1 MYPELF
7 EIPFIHMSVKSYGL
21 MMVIG
26 FVAAVA
32 LMKRLCRSITP
43 DSL

>member
-7 EIPFIHMSVKSYGL
+7 EIPFVHMSIKSYGL

-26 FVAAVA
+26 FV
-32 LMKRLCRSITP
+32 LMAIFREARPEGIRVP
-43 DSL
+43 G